1 MKVLEVFSYVQLG
14 RVSGTHHPFMG
25 QIIQAEIKLVTKEK
39 IDVEKVLSYCR
50 ENLSTFK
57 IPQKIIVVDD
67 FSITKTGKLKRF

>member
-1 MKVLEVFSYVQLG
+1 
-14 RVSGTHHPFMG
+14 MG